1 MLDIRV
7 ATIEDLALLLRYD
20 WHIGGQ
26 EYSRIIPLG
35 RVLLAYDGERFV
47 GWLRYGLFW
56 DEIPFMNMLFFLEA
70 ERGKGFGHALV
81 SDWENR
87 MRAEGYQRVM
97 TSTQVDESAQHFYRK
112 LGYRDTGALLLPEQA
127 AELLLIKTL

>member
-1 MLDIRV
+1 MLDVRI
-7 ATIEDLALLLRYD
+7 ATMEDLALLLRFD

-56 DEIPFMNMLFFLEA
+56 DEMPFMNMLYFLEE
-70 ERGKGFGHALV
+70 ERGKGFGRALV
-81 SDWENR
+81 NDWENR
-87 MRAEGYQRVM
+87 MRAEGYRRVM

>member
-1 MLDIRV
+1 M
-7 ATIEDLALLLRYD
+7 EDLALLLRYD

-56 DEIPFMNMLFFLEA
+56 DEMPFMNMLYFLE
-70 ERGKGFGHALV
+70 ERGKGFGRALV
-81 SDWENR
+81 NDWENR
-87 MRAEGYQRVM
+87 MRAEGYRRVM
-97 TSTQVDESAQHFYRK
+97 TSTQVDESAQHFFRK

>member
-7 ATIEDLALLLRYD
+7 ATMEDLALLLRYD

-70 ERGKGFGHALV
+70 ERGKGFGRALV

-87 MRAEGYQRVM
+87 MRAEGYKRVM
-97 TSTQVDESAQHFYRK
+97 TSTQADESAQHFYRK
-112 LGYRDTGALLLPEQA
+112 LGYCDTGALLLPEQA

>member
-1 MLDIRV
+1 M
-7 ATIEDLALLLRYD
+7 EDLALLLRYD

-56 DEIPFMNMLFFLEA
+56 DEMPFMNMLYFLEE
-70 ERGKGFGHALV
+70 ERGKGFGRALV

-87 MRAEGYQRVM
+87 MRAEGYR
-97 TSTQVDESAQHFYRK
+97 
-112 LGYRDTGALLLPEQA
+112 
-127 AELLLIKTL
+127 

>member
-1 MLDIRV
+1 MLDVRI
-7 ATIEDLALLLRYD
+7 ATMEDLALLLRYD

-35 RVLLAYDGERFV
+35 RVLLAYYGERFV
-47 GWLRYGLFW
+47 GWLRYGFFW
-56 DEIPFMNMLFFLEA
+56 DEIPFMNMLYFLEE
-70 ERGKGFGHALV
+70 ERGKGFGRALV
-81 SDWENR
+81 NDWENR
-87 MRAEGYQRVM
+87 MRAEGYRRVM

>member
-1 MLDIRV
+1 MLDVRI
-7 ATIEDLALLLRYD
+7 ATMEDLALLLRYD

-35 RVLLAYDGERFV
+35 RVRLAYDGERFV

-56 DEIPFMNMLFFLEA
+56 DEIPFMNMLYFLEE
-70 ERGKGFGHALV
+70 ERGKGFGRALV
-81 SDWENR
+81 NDWENR
-87 MRAEGYQRVM
+87 MRAEGYRRVM
-97 TSTQVDESAQHFYRK
+97 TSTQVDESAQHFFRK